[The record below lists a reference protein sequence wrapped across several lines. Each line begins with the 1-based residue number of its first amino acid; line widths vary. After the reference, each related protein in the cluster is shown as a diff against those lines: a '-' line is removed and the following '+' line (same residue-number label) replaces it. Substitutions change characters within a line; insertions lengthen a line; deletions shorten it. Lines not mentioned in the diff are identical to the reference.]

1 METAQT
7 FVPTT
12 LFDDSSSKSSF
23 SQSIS
28 TATTTTTNTFSASFR
43 MSIPRR
49 KGGSISHAP
58 SNILLPTADFSGL
71 TIGSPSPGLTTPG
84 IGANHLGM
92 SSNVSLSGTTVVD
105 IQMGPM

>member
-1 METAQT
+1 MDLSQT
-7 FVPTT
+7 FVPGT
-12 LFDDSSSKSSF
+12 LYHESSSRGSF
-23 SQSIS
+23 SQ
-28 TATTTTTNTFSASFR
+28 TTGNHTSTFSTSLR

-84 IGANHLGM
+84 IGANQSGM
-92 SSNVSLSGTTVVD
+92 ASNVSLSGTTVVD
-105 IQMGPM
+105 IQMGPR